1 MELINLLSKVVKE
14 NAKTKQIL
22 LEYPESTVKKLV
34 DKFTKETED
43 SEEEI
48 RKNIADFERFK
59 SAFSNEDKDIF
70 RHNYEKIKEL
80 IADKQTKQKSKKDL
94 DELVQDYIA
103 NWRSKFQV
111 DLQLTKINIKKFFE
125 VKTLVKK
132 ARSFTKEVTSFNPTE
147 LNELVGQY
155 FSRFDRNGNNEL
167 VVAITEKYHK
177 EIPDEDPLTTILPR
191 AQRYVAQYDS
201 IPLRTKLVAFMN
213 FEEFEHVVDG
223 YTKMGEDEYSLP
235 QIDTSD
241 IDIPY
246 EDDNVLIFAPDE
258 KQKCINIRKKH
269 APDRRW
275 CTSWEGSS
283 NYYYNYRLNSNL
295 TLYYII
301 NKDKPTSDLNYA
313 SVILVDKYGEMRLA
327 DGSNSGRFAG
337 STVIPWREIVGK
349 IPPLEGKKD
358 YLVAK
363 PFNDEDQ
370 AKMQKYKSYNLK
382 TTDPLTELG
391 GPQEVELWMELR
403 GPDFKNLSQGE
414 EIFKNLPE
422 ELQKKYIGLGSELSA
437 GMVRAL
443 TPSAMSY
450 YVSKKKE
457 KLLVK
462 SLKELSEN
470 DMEVILSKEMRT
482 YLRQL
487 RVKYEQ
493 ELEGGFDPGQ
503 VKIEYPN
510 DANAKF
516 ARMFGLERL
525 FEILP
530 ENMTFFQMEN
540 KSNDDIIINI
550 PDSWSRFQELEILVL
565 EKIVDKLPE
574 NIGELKQLSFINIT
588 NCPKLTSIP
597 QSISQCHCVEFLS
610 LENSGVGPNDLPPEL
625 MKYVESE
632 EEGVYEIAYPSEMKQ
647 HCKMS
652 SN

>member
-14 NAKTKQIL
+14 NINTKKIL

-34 DKFTKETED
+34 DKFSKETED
-43 SEEEI
+43 SEEDI

-59 SAFSNEDKDIF
+59 AAFSNEDKDIF
-70 RHNYEKIKEL
+70 RHNYEKVKQL
-80 IADKQTKQKSKKDL
+80 IADKATKQKSKKDL

-103 NWRSKFQV
+103 NWRGKFQV
-111 DLQLTKINIKKFFE
+111 DLQLTKVNIKKFFE

-132 ARSFTKEVTSFNPTE
+132 AKAFSKEVTSFNPTE

-177 EIPDEDPLTTILPR
+177 EVPNEDPLTVILPR

-223 YTKMGEDEYSLP
+223 YTKMAEDEYSLP

-241 IDIPY
+241 VDIAY
-246 EDDNVLIFAPDE
+246 EDDNILIFAPDQ
-258 KQKCINIRKKH
+258 KHKCINIRKKF

-283 NYYYNYRLNSNL
+283 NYYYNYRLNQNL

-301 NKDKPTSDLNYA
+301 NKNLPTSDLNYA

-337 STVIPWREIVGK
+337 GTVIPWREIVGK
-349 IPPLEGKKD
+349 IPPLEGKQQ
-358 YLVAK
+358 YLVGK

-370 AKMQKYKSYNLK
+370 AKMQRYKSYNLK

-391 GPQEVELWMELR
+391 GPEEVELWMELR
-403 GPDFKNLSQGE
+403 GPDFRNMNQGD
-414 EIFKNLPE
+414 EIFGNLPE
-422 ELQKKYIGLGSELSA
+422 ELQKKYIGLGTELSA
-437 GMVRAL
+437 GMVRVL
-443 TPSAMSY
+443 SPSAMSY

-462 SLKELSEN
+462 SLKDLSEN
-470 DMEVILSKEMRT
+470 DMEVVLSKEMRP

-487 RVKYEQ
+487 RVKYEE

-503 VKIEYPN
+503 VKLEYPN
-510 DANAKF
+510 DANSKF
-516 ARMFGLERL
+516 ARMFGIERL
-525 FEILP
+525 FELLP
-530 ENMTFFQMEN
+530 EDMTFFQMEN
-540 KSNDDIIINI
+540 KSKDDIIINL
-550 PDSWSRFQELEILVL
+550 PSSFTRFKDLEILVL

-574 NIGELKQLSFINIT
+574 NIGELEQLSFVNIT
-588 NCPKLTSIP
+588 NCPKLTKVP
-597 QSISQCHCVEFLS
+597 QSIENCHCLEFLS
-610 LENSGVGPNDLPPEL
+610 FEGSGVSSGDLPSG
-625 MKYVESE
+625 MTKYVTSE
-632 EEGVYEIAYPSEMKQ
+632 EEDIYEIAYPPEMKQ

-652 SN
+652 S

>member
-14 NAKTKQIL
+14 NINTKKIL

-34 DKFTKETED
+34 DKFKKETED
-43 SEEEI
+43 SEEDI

-59 SAFSNEDKDIF
+59 AAFSNEDKDIF
-70 RHNYEKIKEL
+70 RHNYEKVKQL
-80 IADKQTKQKSKKDL
+80 IADKATKQKSKKDL

-103 NWRSKFQV
+103 AWRGKFQV

-132 ARSFTKEVTSFNPTE
+132 AKTFSKEVTTFNPTE

-177 EIPDEDPLTTILPR
+177 EVPNEDPLTVILPR

-223 YTKMGEDEYSLP
+223 YTKMSEDEYSMP

-241 IDIPY
+241 VDIAY
-246 EDDNVLIFAPDE
+246 EDDNILIFAPDQ
-258 KQKCINIRKKH
+258 KHKCINIRKKF

-283 NYYYNYRLNSNL
+283 NYYYNYRLNQNL
-295 TLYYII
+295 TLYYVI
-301 NKDKPTSDLNYA
+301 NKNLPTSDLNYA
-313 SVILVDKYGEMRLA
+313 SVILVDKWGGMRLA
-327 DGSNSGRFAG
+327 DGSNSGRYAG
-337 STVIPWREIVGK
+337 STEIPFKEIVGK
-349 IPPLEGKKD
+349 IPPIDGKQQ

-370 AKMQKYKSYNLK
+370 EKMQRYKSYNLT
-382 TTDPLTELG
+382 TTDPVTELG
-391 GPQEVELWMELR
+391 GPEEVELWMELR
-403 GPDFKNLSQGE
+403 GPDFKNMSRGD
-414 EIFKNLPE
+414 EIFGKLPE

-437 GMVRAL
+437 GMVRNL

-470 DMEVILSKEMRT
+470 DMEVILSKEMRP

-487 RVKYEQ
+487 RLKYEA

-503 VKIEYPN
+503 VKLEYPN
-510 DANAKF
+510 DANSKF
-516 ARMFGLERL
+516 ARMFGIERL
-525 FEILP
+525 FELLP
-530 ENMTFFQMEN
+530 EDMTFFQMEN
-540 KSNDDIIINI
+540 KSKDDVIINL
-550 PDSWSRFQELEILVL
+550 PSSFTRFKDLEILVL

-574 NIGELKQLSFINIT
+574 NLGELEQLSFVNIT
-588 NCPKLTSIP
+588 NCPKLTKVP
-597 QSISQCHCVEFLS
+597 QSIENCHCLEFLS
-610 LENSGVGPNDLPPEL
+610 FEGSGVKSDSLPSG
-625 MKYVESE
+625 MMQYVTSE
-632 EEGVYEIAYPSEMKQ
+632 EEDIYEIAYPSEMKQ

>member
-14 NAKTKQIL
+14 NVNTKKVL

-34 DKFTKETED
+34 DKFKKETED
-43 SEEEI
+43 SEEDI

-59 SAFSNEDKDIF
+59 AAFSNEDKDIF
-70 RHNYEKIKEL
+70 RHEYEKIKQL
-80 IADKQTKQKSKKDL
+80 IADKATKQKSKKDL

-103 NWRSKFQV
+103 NWRGKFQV
-111 DLQLTKINIKKFFE
+111 DLQLTKVNIKKFFE

-132 ARSFTKEVTSFNPTE
+132 AKAFSKDVTTFNPTE

-177 EIPDEDPLTTILPR
+177 EVPDEDPLTVILPR
-191 AQRYVAQYDS
+191 AQRYVAQYNV

-223 YTKMGEDEYSLP
+223 YTRISEDEYSLP

-241 IDIPY
+241 VDIAY
-246 EDDNVLIFAPDE
+246 EDDNILIFAPDQ
-258 KQKCINIRKKH
+258 KHKCINIRKKF

-283 NYYYNYRLNSNL
+283 NYYYNYRLNQNL

-301 NKDKPTSDLNYA
+301 NKNLPTSDLNYA
-313 SVILVDKYGEMRLA
+313 SVILVDRYGEMRLA

-337 STVIPWREIVGK
+337 GTVVPWREIVGK
-349 IPPLEGKKD
+349 IPPLEGKQQ
-358 YLVAK
+358 YLVGK

-370 AKMQKYKSYNLK
+370 AKMQRYKSYNLK

-391 GPQEVELWMELR
+391 GPEEVELWMELR
-403 GPDFKNLSQGE
+403 GPDFRNMNQGD
-414 EIFKNLPE
+414 EIFGNLPE
-422 ELQKKYIGLGSELSA
+422 ELQKKYIGLGTELSA
-437 GMVRAL
+437 GMVRVL
-443 TPSAMSY
+443 SPSAMSY

-470 DMEVILSKEMRT
+470 DMEVVLSKEMRP

-487 RVKYEQ
+487 RIKYEE

-503 VKIEYPN
+503 VKLEYPN
-510 DANAKF
+510 DANSKF
-516 ARMFGLERL
+516 ARMFGIERL
-525 FEILP
+525 FELLP
-530 ENMTFFQMEN
+530 EDMTFFQMEN
-540 KSNDDIIINI
+540 KSKDDIIINL
-550 PDSWSRFQELEILVL
+550 PDSFTRFKDLEILVL

-574 NIGELKQLSFINIT
+574 NIGELEQLSFVNIT
-588 NCPKLTSIP
+588 NCPKLTKVP
-597 QSISQCHCVEFLS
+597 QSIENCHCLEFLS
-610 LENSGVGPNDLPPEL
+610 FEGSGVKSGDLPSA
-625 MKYVESE
+625 MTRFVTSE
-632 EEGVYEIAYPSEMKQ
+632 EEDIYEIAYPPEMKQ

-652 SN
+652 S

>member
-1 MELINLLSKVVKE
+1 MELLNLLSKVVKE
-14 NAKTKQIL
+14 NINTKRVL

-34 DKFTKETED
+34 DKFKNETED
-43 SEEEI
+43 TEDQI
-48 RKNIADFERFK
+48 RKNISDFERFK

-70 RHNYEKIKEL
+70 RHNYEKVKQLISDKE
-80 IADKQTKQKSKKDL
+80 TKQKSKKNL

-103 NWRSKFQV
+103 TWRGKFQV

-132 ARSFTKEVTSFNPTE
+132 ARAFSKEVTSFNPTE

-177 EIPDEDPLTTILPR
+177 EVPNEDPLTTILPR

-223 YTKMGEDEYSLP
+223 YTTVAEDEYSLP

-241 IDIPY
+241 VDVAY
-246 EDDNVLIFAPDE
+246 EDDDILIFAPDQ
-258 KQKCINIRKKH
+258 KHKCINIRKKF

-283 NYYYNYRLNSNL
+283 NYYYNYRLNQNL

-301 NKDKPTSDLNYA
+301 NKKLPTSDLNYA
-313 SVILVDKYGEMRLA
+313 SVILVDRWGEMRLA

-349 IPPLEGKKD
+349 IPVIDGKQK

-363 PFNDEDQ
+363 PFTDEDQ
-370 AKMQKYKSYNLK
+370 QKMQRYKSYNLHS
-382 TTDPLTELG
+382 TDPLNELG
-391 GPQEVELWMELR
+391 SPEEVELWMELR
-403 GPDFKNLSQGE
+403 GPDFRNMTNGD

-422 ELQKKYIGLGSELSA
+422 ELQKKYIGLGNELSA
-437 GMVRAL
+437 GMVRNL
-443 TPSAMSY
+443 TSSAMSY

-470 DMEVILSKEMRT
+470 DMEVVLSKEMRP
-482 YLRQL
+482 YLKQL
-487 RVKYEQ
+487 RLKYEE
-493 ELEGGFDPGQ
+493 ELEGGFDPTQ
-503 VKIEYPN
+503 VKLEYPN
-510 DANAKF
+510 DANSKF
-516 ARMFGLERL
+516 ARMFGIERL
-525 FEILP
+525 FELLP
-530 ENMTFFQMEN
+530 EDMTFFQMEN
-540 KSNDDIIINI
+540 KSKDDIIINL
-550 PDSWSRFQELEILVL
+550 PSSFTRFKDLEILVL

-574 NIGELKQLSFINIT
+574 NIGELEQLSFVNIT
-588 NCPKLTSIP
+588 NCPKLVKVP
-597 QSISQCHCVEFLS
+597 QSLENCHCLEFLS
-610 LENSGVGPNDLPPEL
+610 FEGSGVKPGDLPSG
-625 MKYVESE
+625 MTKYVTSE
-632 EEGVYEIAYPSEMKQ
+632 EEDIYEISYPSEMKQ

>member
-14 NAKTKQIL
+14 NVNTKKIL

-34 DKFTKETED
+34 DKFSKETED
-43 SEEEI
+43 SEEVI

-59 SAFSNEDKDIF
+59 AAFSNEDKDIF

-80 IADKQTKQKSKKDL
+80 IADKATKQKSKKDL

-103 NWRSKFQV
+103 NWRGKFQV
-111 DLQLTKINIKKFFE
+111 DLQLTKVNIKKFFE

-132 ARSFTKEVTSFNPTE
+132 AKAFSKDVTSFNPTE

-177 EIPDEDPLTTILPR
+177 EVPDEDPLTVILPR
-191 AQRYVAQYDS
+191 AQRYVAQYDA

-223 YTKMGEDEYSLP
+223 YTKMAEDEYSLP

-241 IDIPY
+241 VDIAY
-246 EDDNVLIFAPDE
+246 EDDDVLIFAPDQ
-258 KQKCINIRKKH
+258 KHKCINIRKKF

-275 CTSWEGSS
+275 CTSWEGSG
-283 NYYYNYRLNSNL
+283 NYYYNYRLNQNL

-301 NKDKPTSDLNYA
+301 NKNLPTSDLNYA
-313 SVILVDKYGEMRLA
+313 SVILVDRYGEMRLA

-337 STVIPWREIVGK
+337 GTVIPWGEITKKVPVLDGKKQYLVGK
-349 IPPLEGKKD
+349 
-358 YLVAK
+358 
-363 PFNDEDQ
+363 PFTDEDQ
-370 AKMQKYKSYNLK
+370 QKMQRFKSYQLQ

-403 GPDFKNLSQGE
+403 SPDFKNMNQGD
-414 EIFKNLPE
+414 EIFGNLPE
-422 ELQKKYIGLGSELSA
+422 ELQKKYIGLGNELSA
-437 GMVRAL
+437 GMVRVL

-470 DMEVILSKEMRT
+470 DMEVVLSKEMRP

-487 RVKYEQ
+487 RVKYEE

-503 VKIEYPN
+503 VKLEYPN
-510 DANAKF
+510 DANSKF
-516 ARMFGLERL
+516 ARMFGIERL
-525 FEILP
+525 FELLP
-530 ENMTFFQMEN
+530 EDMTFFQMEN
-540 KSNDDIIINI
+540 KSKDDIIINL
-550 PDSWSRFQELEILVL
+550 PDSFTRFKDLEILVL

-574 NIGELKQLSFINIT
+574 NIGELEQLSFVNIT
-588 NCPKLTSIP
+588 NCPKLTKVP
-597 QSISQCHCVEFLS
+597 QSIENCRCLEFLS
-610 LENSGVGPNDLPPEL
+610 FEGSGVPENSLPSG
-625 MKYVESE
+625 MARYVTSE
-632 EEGVYEIAYPSEMKQ
+632 EEDIYEIAYPPEMKQ

-652 SN
+652 S